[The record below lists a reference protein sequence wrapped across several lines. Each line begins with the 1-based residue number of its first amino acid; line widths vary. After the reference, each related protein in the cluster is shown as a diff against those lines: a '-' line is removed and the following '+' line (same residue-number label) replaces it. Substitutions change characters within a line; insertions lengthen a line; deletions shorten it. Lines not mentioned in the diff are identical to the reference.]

1 MSQNTRINSH
11 NPFPKTSRLNPILAT
26 ALKNLEVRLDEE
38 LVRYRRTRYSARLV
52 DNNYVTSNSVD
63 LKVPS
68 GEEGDPLSNGFPLDP
83 TLGYS
88 EYVSAP
94 SSDGSYADTS
104 TSFPQGATQEIFP
117 NLGDSPSLEEKSA
130 FQPPLE
136 KLNNKKSNRSRS
148 GLLSPLGV
156 FYIFLMLLTSLGLGY
171 VLFNF
176 RSLSKLSLTKFNP
189 FTFNSNPEVST
200 SNISGNTKSPGVNNQ
215 SSVGSQSLTSVPQ
228 VPSLSQSE
236 SSQTKSGQNGQLP
249 SPSQPNSPVNQVSGI
264 KTPPKSTNVP
274 VSLQSRS
281 SRNSTRQ
288 NTSSQSGLGVSSNY
302 PSTPRS
308 NTEFA
313 SISGGRIKRQ
323 IKQEVPRQNLQL
335 GEGSNAA
342 AQAVNNP
349 YYYLITDN
357 ESDTILTAAKE
368 IVPDAYLSPNQKYI
382 YLGAFLTP
390 EEAKQRLQQL
400 EARGIKARLRN

>member
-38 LVRYRRTRYSARLV
+38 LVRYRRTRYSARPV
-52 DNNYVTSNSVD
+52 DDKYITSNSVE

-68 GEEGDPLSNGFPLDP
+68 GEEGDPLSNRFSPDS
-83 TLGYS
+83 TLVYS
-88 EYVSAP
+88 QG
-94 SSDGSYADTS
+94 GSYTDTT
-104 TSFPQGATQEIFP
+104 TSFPPEQEIF
-117 NLGDSPSLEEKSA
+117 DSPSLEEESA
-130 FQPPLE
+130 FQAPPK
-136 KLNNKKSNRSRS
+136 KLNKKNFNKNNKKKSNRSKG

-156 FYIFLMLLTSLGLGY
+156 FSIFLMLLTSLGFGY
-171 VLFNF
+171 VLFNL
-176 RSLSKLSLTKFNP
+176 RSLSKLSLSKFNP
-189 FTFNSNPEVST
+189 FNTNPEISSSNT
-200 SNISGNTKSPGVNNQ
+200 SENTNSAAVNNQ
-215 SSVGSQSLTSVPQ
+215 SSIGSQSLTSVPQ
-228 VPSLSQSE
+228 LPRVSQR
-236 SSQTKSGQNGQLP
+236 KSANNGQLP
-249 SPSQPNSPVNQVSGI
+249 SPSQPDSPVNQVSGV
-264 KTPPKSTNVP
+264 KTPPKSTNLP

-281 SRNSTRQ
+281 IRNSTRQ
-288 NTSSQSGLGVSSNY
+288 NTSSRSGLGVSSSN

-308 NTEFA
+308 NTQFA
-313 SISGGRIKRQ
+313 SIGEGRIKRR

-357 ESDTILTAAKE
+357 ESDTILSAAKE
-368 IVPDAYLSPNQKYI
+368 VVPDAYLSPNQKYI

>member
-38 LVRYRRTRYSARLV
+38 LVRYRRTRHSARPV
-52 DNNYVTSNSVD
+52 DNNYITSDSVE

-68 GEEGDPLSNGFPLDP
+68 GEEDFSPDP
-83 TLGYS
+83 TLGDS

-94 SSDGSYADTS
+94 SSDGNYADTT
-104 TSFPQGATQEIFP
+104 TSFPEGARQEIFP

-136 KLNNKKSNRSRS
+136 KLNHKKSNRSKS

-176 RSLSKLSLTKFNP
+176 RSLSKLSLSKFNP
-189 FTFNSNPEVST
+189 FNSNPEVST
-200 SNISGNTKSPGVNNQ
+200 SNTSRNTKSSPVNNQ
-215 SSVGSQSLTSVPQ
+215 SFVGSQSLSSGTQ
-228 VPSLSQSE
+228 IPSLSQS
-236 SSQTKSGQNGQLP
+236 KSGNNGQLP
-249 SPSQPNSPVNQVSGI
+249 SPSQPNSPVNRVSGT
-264 KTPPKSTNVP
+264 KTPPKSTNLP
-274 VSLQSRS
+274 VSLQ
-281 SRNSTRQ
+281 STRQ
-288 NTSSQSGLGVSSNY
+288 NTSSRSGLGVSSSNPSN
-302 PSTPRS
+302 PSTSRS
-308 NTEFA
+308 NNQFA

-323 IKQEVPRQNLQL
+323 IQQEVPRRKLQL
-335 GEGSNAA
+335 GEGSNVA
-342 AQAVNNP
+342 AQTVNNP

-357 ESDTILTAAKE
+357 ESDTILSAAKE

-390 EEAKQRLQQL
+390 EEAKQRLQEL
-400 EARGIKARLRN
+400 EARGIRARLRN